1 MGQNITLSD
10 LKTNKIKSKNIHIT
24 KKKLKITKKSDKKLF
39 RIYKHNRKRWI
50 W

>member
-24 KKKLKITKKSDKKLF
+24 KKKNSK
-39 RIYKHNRKRWI
+39 
-50 W
+50 